1 MESWWTE
8 IEDDILMCLKRQGA
22 TPPAEVGRRLGV
34 SESAAASLLSILACE
49 GKVRI
54 CLVDL
59 PGRREEAE

>member
-1 MESWWTE
+1 
-8 IEDDILMCLKRQGA
+8 MCLKRQGA